1 MFLTKIFRIIMTVQE
16 ILNIKAGETLTVECE
31 TPLAAKSGQ
40 SRVSYV
46 KKFRRDSM
54 PEDVA
59 DYTTTIVG
67 SVLTISAKKK
77 ED

>member
-1 MFLTKIFRIIMTVQE
+1 MTVQE